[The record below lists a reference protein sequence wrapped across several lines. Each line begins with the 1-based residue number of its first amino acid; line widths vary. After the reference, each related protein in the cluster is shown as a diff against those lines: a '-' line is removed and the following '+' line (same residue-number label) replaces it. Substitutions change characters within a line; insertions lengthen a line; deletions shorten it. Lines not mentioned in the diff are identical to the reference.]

1 MTNLNQTQ
9 LINTLTKEKLFLQ
22 ENFKVKEIGIF
33 GSYARNEQ
41 IETSDIDI
49 LVDFFEP
56 IGWDVVDLKNF
67 LEKIFNH
74 KVDLVLKDGISRNQR
89 LWQSVKDELLYV

>member
-33 GSYARNEQ
+33 GSFARNEQ